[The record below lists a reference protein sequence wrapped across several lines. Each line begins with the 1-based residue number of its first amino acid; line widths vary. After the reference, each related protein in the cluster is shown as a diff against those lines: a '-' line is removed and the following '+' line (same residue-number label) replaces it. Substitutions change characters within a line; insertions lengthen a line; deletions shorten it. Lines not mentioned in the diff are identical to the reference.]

1 MSDII
6 KLLPDNVANQIAAG
20 EVVQRPASAV
30 KELLEN
36 AIDAGANK
44 IQLILKDAGKALIQV
59 IDNGCGMSPA
69 DARMCFE
76 RHATSKVRNAEDL
89 FAIRTMGF
97 RGEAMASIAAIAQVE
112 MKTRRHEDE
121 LGTQIEIE
129 GSSFLSQEPVAAA
142 EGTSISVKN
151 LFFNT
156 PARRNFLK
164 SNPAEMRHVL
174 DEFQRVSLANP
185 QIAFSLHHDGAEIYR
200 LPSSSLKQRII
211 HLFGN
216 NYNQRLIPVEEE
228 TTIINLK
235 GFIGKPE
242 FAKKTRGEQFF
253 FVNNRFIKDGYLNHA
268 INKAYQELLSEENF
282 PLYVLFIDI
291 DPSKIDVNVHPT
303 KTEIKYL
310 EEKSIYAI
318 IHSAVKRS
326 LGKFNI
332 SPTIDFD
339 VETGFSGMISPKA
352 PEDIVPPTISFNPD
366 FNPFKEDRVSE
377 SPAEQVKIDL
387 PGQGERENFT
397 PLQKQLMQV
406 HNRYII
412 SQIKSGLMVID
423 QQAAHERILYER
435 FIVHLEDR
443 KGASQQSL
451 FPQTVTLSP
460 NDYELAKGLLED
472 IKSLGFEVREFG
484 KNTLVIEGIPVDLGS
499 SNLNETQLFEH
510 LIEGFKNS
518 QQELKLDKRDALARS
533 MARNSAIKGGAV
545 LSQEEMNTLI
555 EQLFA
560 CKTPNFI
567 VKNLLIINI
576 LFFAATYVFQSKG
589 IELAQ
594 YLGAFYFDSV
604 YFKVWQPISYMFMHG
619 GFTHILFN
627 MFALYM
633 FGSILESRW
642 GAKRFI
648 NFYLITGLG
657 ALALQWAVQAFEV
670 YHITGTAIN
679 QSPGLL
685 EHLEKGQFN
694 PAQFTEIQAAT
705 LHGIYFSPMVGA
717 SGAIFGL
724 LVAFGMLY
732 PNTELYIM
740 FIPVPVKAKYIIPIY
755 IVVELFLGV
764 ASFQGDSV
772 AHYAHL
778 GGALLGFILV
788 KLWKDKNTFYDYYD

>member
-6 KLLPDNVANQIAAG
+6 QLLPESVANQIAAG

-30 KELLEN
+30 KELMEN

-59 IDNGCGMSPA
+59 IDNGCGMSVT

-76 RHATSKVRNAEDL
+76 RHATSKVRKAEDL

-112 MKTRRHEDE
+112 MRTRRHEDE
-121 LGTQIEIE
+121 LGTLIEIE
-129 GSSFLSQEPVAAA
+129 GATVTKQEPVATP
-142 EGTSISVKN
+142 EGTSICIKN

-164 SNPAEMRHVL
+164 SNPAEMRHII

-185 QIAFSLHHDGAEIYR
+185 AIAFSLHHDGLEIFR
-200 LPSSSLKQRII
+200 LPSSPLKQRIV

-216 NYNQRLIPVEEE
+216 NYNERLIPVEED

-235 GFIGKPE
+235 GFIGKPQ

-253 FVNNRFIKDGYLNHA
+253 FVNNRFIKDAYLNHA
-268 INKAYQELLSEENF
+268 VNKAYEELLAEDNF

-291 DPSKIDVNVHPT
+291 DPAKIDVNVHPT

-310 EEKSIYAI
+310 DEKSIYAI

-326 LGKFNI
+326 LGRFNI

-339 VETGFSGMISPKA
+339 QESAFSGMISPKSLD
-352 PEDIVPPTISFNPD
+352 EIVPPSISFNPD
-366 FNPFKEDRVSE
+366 FNPFSEEKVPERSSSGFRTTEARVPQQSTKNWGSLYE
-377 SPAEQVKIDL
+377 IAAHQPEEQVKMEL
-387 PGQGERENFT
+387 PGNG
-397 PLQKQLMQV
+397 PDDKYAPIQKQLMQL
-406 HNRYII
+406 HNKYII
-412 SQIKSGLMVID
+412 SQIKSGLMLID

-435 FIVHLEDR
+435 FSLHLEDR

-460 NDYELAKGLLED
+460 NDFELAKSLLDD

-499 SNLNETQLFEH
+499 NQINETQLFEH

-533 MARNSAIKGGAV
+533 MARNSSIKSGVV
-545 LSQEEMNTLI
+545 LGQEEMNMLI

-560 CKTPNFI
+560 CKAPNF
-567 VKNLLIINI
+567 
-576 LFFAATYVFQSKG
+576 S
-589 IELAQ
+589 
-594 YLGAFYFDSV
+594 
-604 YFKVWQPISYMFMHG
+604 ISG
-619 GFTHILFN
+619 
-627 MFALYM
+627 
-633 FGSILESRW
+633 
-642 GAKRFI
+642 KP
-648 NFYLITGLG
+648 
-657 ALALQWAVQAFEV
+657 V
-670 YHITGTAIN
+670 
-679 QSPGLL
+679 
-685 EHLEKGQFN
+685 
-694 PAQFTEIQAAT
+694 IQT
-705 LHGIYFSPMVGA
+705 MSL
-717 SGAIFGL
+717 
-724 LVAFGMLY
+724 
-732 PNTELYIM
+732 TEL
-740 FIPVPVKAKYIIPIY
+740 
-755 IVVELFLGV
+755 
-764 ASFQGDSV
+764 
-772 AHYAHL
+772 
-778 GGALLGFILV
+778 
-788 KLWKDKNTFYDYYD
+788 DKKFDK

>member
-6 KLLPDNVANQIAAG
+6 QLLPDSVANQIAAG

-44 IQLILKDAGKALIQV
+44 IKLILKDAGKALIQV
-59 IDNGCGMSPA
+59 IDNGCGMSVT

-76 RHATSKVRNAEDL
+76 RHATSKVRKAEDL

-97 RGEAMASIAAIAQVE
+97 RGEAMASIAAIAQIE
-112 MKTRRHEDE
+112 MKTRRYEDE
-121 LGTQIEIE
+121 IGTLVEIE
-129 GSSFLSQEPVAAA
+129 GANFVKQEPVATP
-142 EGTSISVKN
+142 EGTSICVKN

-164 SNPAEMRHVL
+164 SNPAEMRHIIE
-174 DEFQRVSLANP
+174 EFQRISMANP
-185 QIAFSLHHDGAEIYR
+185 AITFSLHHDGIEIYR
-200 LPSSSLKQRII
+200 LPAAVLKQRII

-216 NYNQRLIPVEEE
+216 TYNQRLIPVEEE
-228 TTIINLK
+228 TSIINIK
-235 GFIGKPE
+235 GYIGKPE

-253 FVNNRFIKDGYLNHA
+253 FVNNRFIRDAYLNHA
-268 INKAYQELLSEENF
+268 VNKAYHELLSDENF

-291 DPSKIDVNVHPT
+291 DPAKIDVNVHPT

-318 IHSAVKRS
+318 IHSAIKRS

-339 VETGFSGMISPKA
+339 VETGFSGMITPKA
-352 PEDIVPPTISFNPD
+352 PEDIVPPTISFNPN
-366 FNPFKEDRVSE
+366 FNPFAGEKTTER
-377 SPAEQVKIDL
+377 SPSSYSGGFDSRNASNKNWGSLYDIAKHEMVEQSTMALDAKTAQDD
-387 PGQGERENFT
+387 NFK

-406 HNRYII
+406 HNRYIV

-435 FIVHLEDR
+435 FLVHLEDR

-460 NDYELAKGLLED
+460 NDYELAKSLLED

-499 SNLNETQLFEH
+499 GNINETQLFEH

-533 MARNSAIKGGAV
+533 MARNSAIKNGVSLG
-545 LSQEEMNTLI
+545 QEEMNTLI

-560 CKTPNFI
+560 CKTPNF
-567 VKNLLIINI
+567 
-576 LFFAATYVFQSKG
+576 S
-589 IELAQ
+589 
-594 YLGAFYFDSV
+594 
-604 YFKVWQPISYMFMHG
+604 ISG
-619 GFTHILFN
+619 RPVIQTLT
-627 MFALYM
+627 L
-633 FGSILESRW
+633 
-642 GAKRFI
+642 
-648 NFYLITGLG
+648 
-657 ALALQWAVQAFEV
+657 
-670 YHITGTAIN
+670 
-679 QSPGLL
+679 
-685 EHLEKGQFN
+685 
-694 PAQFTEIQAAT
+694 TEI
-705 LHGIYFSPMVGA
+705 
-717 SGAIFGL
+717 
-724 LVAFGMLY
+724 
-732 PNTELYIM
+732 
-740 FIPVPVKAKYIIPIY
+740 
-755 IVVELFLGV
+755 
-764 ASFQGDSV
+764 
-772 AHYAHL
+772 
-778 GGALLGFILV
+778 
-788 KLWKDKNTFYDYYD
+788 DKKFEK